1 MYVSEMVANLA
12 SVMKQSGK
20 RHVNRFL
27 TFFVSLYIGQPE
39 SDIISVEI
47 IPLEPLPWQARRR

>member
-1 MYVSEMVANLA
+1 MYISEMVANLA

-27 TFFVSLYIGQPE
+27 IFIASLYIGQPE